1 MVEWKS
7 LQKVANN
14 ISLKDLIKDEFME
27 LINDEFEDK
36 NVEIDSIQFS
46 LRDKQIDSD
55 STLELVSL
63 FHRNLEDVLLEKVVV
78 DVDSEDNMG
87 HIVNVIDKWDDK

>member
-63 FHRNLEDVLLEKVVV
+63 FHSNLEDVLLEKVVV